1 MGTKGLYNPLLGEC
15 SQFLMQHKPL
25 VWMVV
30 RRIAH
35 RLHAEKDDLFQEG
48 MIGLLRCYLT
58 YDPDKGAITTHAV
71 SNIRGKIFNY
81 IRDKGHTIRPSRQIY
96 EIKGKILGQE
106 LEGKTD
112 SELSIIFDVSIADV
126 VAAREL
132 IINPDSISLH
142 YTIDQ
147 KEMVTAEDMI
157 GSIDDITAVE
167 VEEFINSLDN
177 IERKVL
183 DMKMKGYVQKDIANE
198 VGYSQMHVSRMIQ
211 RIGVKYRRFIGG
223 VGHEVCGN

>member
-1 MGTKGLYNPLLGEC
+1 METKEMYNPLLGDC
-15 SQFLMQHKPL
+15 SQFLIKHTPL

-30 RRIAH
+30 RKIAH
-35 RLHAEKDDLFQEG
+35 RLHVEKDDLFQEG

-81 IRDKGHTIRPSRQIY
+81 IRDKGHTLRPTRRIY
-96 EIKGKILGQE
+96 EIKGRIIGQD
-106 LEGKTD
+106 LERKSD
-112 SELSIIFDVSIADV
+112 SELSLIFDVSISDI

-147 KEMVTAEDMI
+147 KEMVTAEDMV
-157 GSIDDITAVE
+157 GSIDDVTSVE
-167 VEEFINSLDN
+167 VEEFINSLEN

-183 DMKMKGYVQKDIANE
+183 DMKMKGYVQKDIATE
-198 VGYSQMHVSRMIQ
+198 VGYSQMHVSRTIQ

-223 VGHEVCGN
+223 VGHEVRRN